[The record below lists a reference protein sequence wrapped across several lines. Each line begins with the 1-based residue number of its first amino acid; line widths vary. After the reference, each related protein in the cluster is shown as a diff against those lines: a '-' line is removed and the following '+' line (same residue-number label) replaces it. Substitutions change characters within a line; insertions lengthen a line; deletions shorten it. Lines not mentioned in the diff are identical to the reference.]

1 MLSNE
6 NQNVNIENLKL
17 ATTKKRIQAFVI
29 DDLAITFIVTLIMWD
44 TILQNGSDI
53 LSVLSI
59 INNAFIQIV
68 ILKFLYQTIF
78 IWYYGATLGKILIKI
93 KVIDFD
99 NFENV
104 SFINS
109 ALRSFGR
116 IISESIFY
124 LGFISAF
131 YLNSKQT
138 LHDKIGRTLV
148 VDA

>member
-68 ILKFLYQTIF
+68 ILKFF
-78 IWYYGATLGKILIKI
+78 
-93 KVIDFD
+93 
-99 NFENV
+99 
-104 SFINS
+104 
-109 ALRSFGR
+109 
-116 IISESIFY
+116 
-124 LGFISAF
+124 
-131 YLNSKQT
+131 LNYF
-138 LHDKIGRTLV
+138 
-148 VDA
+148 